1 MSTFIPPTH
10 TTYRRA
16 PGTPSPST
24 PLPLIRTTEPTL
36 PPSGLSPTQVLLR
49 IHAVSLNYRDVL
61 IPRGTYPGVAL
72 PNGIPASDCA
82 AEVVLVGSAVTRVK
96 VGDRVCPT
104 FDLVNLDGVIR
115 GDGSHEALGGEV
127 DGVLREWA
135 VFEERVLVRLP
146 GHLGWEE
153 AATVSCAG
161 ITAWNASGMGEG
173 VEGKEGKTVLIQ
185 GTGGV
190 SMFSL
195 LIALAAGM
203 KPIVT
208 SSSDEKLESLRAK
221 LGMPELMGFNY
232 RTHPDQAAEV
242 KKLTGGRGVDLIVD
256 NTGPSGFP
264 ANLDSLVSQRGV
276 ISIVGFLAGMTADWN
291 PGLLLGLI
299 GKTARL
305 QGIAVGSR
313 DDFDALNRFLEEK
326 KVSLAPLV
334 DQHIFDF
341 KDSQAA
347 FDYLWS
353 GKHVGKVVIRV

>member
-1 MSTFIPPTH
+1 MTTIPPTH
-10 TTYRRA
+10 LIFRRS
-16 PGTPSPST
+16 PGTPSHST
-24 PLPLIRTTEPTL
+24 PLPLIQTTEHTL
-36 PPSGLSPTQVLLR
+36 PPSGLAAHQILIR
-49 IHAVSLNYRDVL
+49 IRAVSLNYRDVL
-61 IPRGTYPGVAL
+61 IPRGTYPGVSL
-72 PNGIPASDCA
+72 PEGIPTSDCA
-82 AEVVLVGSAVTRVK
+82 AEVILIGSAVTRVK
-96 VGDRVCPT
+96 VGDRVCPA
-104 FDLVNLDGVIR
+104 FDLVNLDGVVQR
-115 GDGSHEALGGEV
+115 EGHEALGGEV

-135 VFEERVLVRLP
+135 VYREEELVKLP
-146 GHLGWEE
+146 GHLSWEE
-153 AATVSCAG
+153 AATISCAG
-161 ITAWNASGMGEG
+161 VTAWNALGMGEG
-173 VEGKEGKTVLIQ
+173 VGKEGKTVLIQ

-190 SMFSL
+190 SLFSL

-221 LGMPELMGFNY
+221 LGMPELMGYNY

-242 KKLTGGRGVDLIVD
+242 KKLTGGRGVDMIID

-264 ANLDSLVSQRGV
+264 ANLDSLVRQRGV
-276 ISIVGFLAGMTADWN
+276 ISIVGFLTGMTADWN

-305 QGIAVGSR
+305 QGVAVGSR
-313 DDFDALNRFLEEK
+313 DDFDALNRFFEEK

-334 DQHIFDF
+334 DHRIFDF